1 MVKILEIYLLT
12 NKVHC
17 VKILPDNFDNV
28 ISKKM
33 SFQIRKDDRDYRL
46 GDCMYLQEFTNEY
59 TGRALPV
66 KINHILR
73 ESEGLRDGYV
83 LLNIEVL
90 GLLIMNGERYPTQL

>member
-1 MVKILEIYLLT
+1 
-12 NKVHC
+12 
-17 VKILPDNFDNV
+17 
-28 ISKKM
+28 M

-73 ESEGLRDGYV
+73 EVRD
-83 LLNIEVL
+83 L
-90 GLLIMNGERYPTQL
+90 GMDMFC